1 MRLQILSLE
10 CIKVCVHVN
19 SLPFEIRCVTMHL
32 FYILIIVLS
41 VVQASAIWDRFKRI
55 YNKQYID
62 ANEEKYRWERARELF
77 DDNNDDWFSLSIFED
92 NRAKINQHNLEA
104 ELGLHTYTLKINQFG
119 DMVHE
124 SYIII

>member
-62 ANEEKYRWERARELF
+62 ANEEKYR
-77 DDNNDDWFSLSIFED
+77 
-92 NRAKINQHNLEA
+92 
-104 ELGLHTYTLKINQFG
+104 
-119 DMVHE
+119 
-124 SYIII
+124 